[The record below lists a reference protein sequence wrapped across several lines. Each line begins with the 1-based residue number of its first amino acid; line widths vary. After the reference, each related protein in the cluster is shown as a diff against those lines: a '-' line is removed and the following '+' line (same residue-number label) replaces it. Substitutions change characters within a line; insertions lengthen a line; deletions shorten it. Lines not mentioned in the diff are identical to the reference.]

1 MGNAGNRLHRATRA
15 TADASR
21 RAGRSV
27 AHAGRKI
34 GQGSRSL
41 GRATRRLGQATRR
54 LTHAQGAGRTGLGR
68 LIELT
73 STHSAG
79 DALVT
84 VALAGALFF
93 KLPVGQ
99 ARGQVALY
107 LLVTMI
113 PFAVVAPF
121 VGPVLD
127 RFRSG
132 RRYVMAGTLFARGLL
147 CWGMAAAIRPSDA
160 LTLFPA
166 ALAVLVLSKAYN
178 VSRAAIMPSVLPA
191 DITLVAANARVALFA
206 LVAAGA
212 AAGVS
217 TGLTALLGAEW
228 VLRATTA
235 LFLVAGVAAVRLP
248 RHVDSPDLDADL
260 APDAH
265 DDPDAPD
272 DPSAPDSPD
281 DPYDAP
287 DGPAGA
293 DRGPSEHGQG
303 GPQRKARPRLLRR
316 ELLQFGP
323 VVGESMWANTAIR
336 VQAGFLVFFLLF
348 LVQDG
353 NIPGLAPHVTL
364 GLLAVAAGGGGFLGA
379 AVASWTRSRSPQVI
393 VLGTLVLATVATVV
407 TAVFFTLWT
416 AVLVALVAAFAQGLG
431 KLALDAIV
439 QREIAEEVR
448 SSTFGITEALL
459 QIAWVFGGLA
469 GLVMSLSAHGPAGL
483 AVVSAALAATFV
495 WLLIRRRRRLATAA
509 RRVPEPAGTPP
520 AEPDGEAAT
529 AGGQGDGATIP
540 QDDETPQ
547 DPVWTPHED
556 SDITPVVPR
565 EPLRPRRDDTKPLT
579 NPY

>member
-1 MGNAGNRLHRATRA
+1 MANAWNRVRRASHA
-15 TADASR
+15 TAGATR
-21 RAGRSV
+21 RAGRSA
-27 AHAGRKI
+27 AHAGR
-34 GQGSRSL
+34 RL
-41 GRATRRLGQATRR
+41 GRGTRSLGQATRR

-73 STHSAG
+73 SAHSAG
-79 DALVT
+79 DAFVT

-113 PFAVVAPF
+113 PFTVVAPF

-212 AAGVS
+212 AAGLS
-217 TGLTALLGAEW
+217 TGLTAWIGADW

-248 RHVDSPDLDADL
+248 RHVDSPDLEADLDADL
-260 APDAH
+260 EPDLEPGPEADPELGVTADLGAAPHTAQETGTPGAGQGTDL
-265 DDPDAPD
+265 
-272 DPSAPDSPD
+272 
-281 DPYDAP
+281 
-287 DGPAGA
+287 GA
-293 DRGPSEHGQG
+293 DHKAGLGTGQG
-303 GPQRKARPRLLRR
+303 RKARSRHRWR
-316 ELLQFGP
+316 ELIRVGP
-323 VVGESMWANTAIR
+323 VVGEAVRANAAIR

-353 NIPGLAPHVTL
+353 NIPGLAPHITL

-379 AVASWTRSRSPQVI
+379 AVASWTRSRSPQI
-393 VLGTLVLATVATVV
+393 IILGTLALATVTTMV

-416 AVLVALVAAFAQGLG
+416 AVVVALAAAFAQGLG
-431 KLALDAIV
+431 KLALDAII

-448 SSTFGITEALL
+448 SSTFGVAEALL

-483 AVVSAALAATFV
+483 AVVSAGLAVTFV
-495 WLLIRRRRRLATAA
+495 WLLVRRRTRLAATAG
-509 RRVPEPAGTPP
+509 RVPEPGGTPP
-520 AEPDGEAAT
+520 DAP
-529 AGGQGDGATIP
+529 GGGAP
-540 QDDETPQ
+540 TPQ
-547 DPVWTPHED
+547 GAAWAPHEE

>member
-1 MGNAGNRLHRATRA
+1 MGNAGNRLRRATRA
-15 TADASR
+15 TADASQR
-21 RAGRSV
+21 GARSV

-41 GRATRRLGQATRR
+41 GRATRR

-113 PFAVVAPF
+113 PFTVVAPF

-127 RFRSG
+127 RYRSG

-212 AAGVS
+212 AAGIS
-217 TGLTALLGAEW
+217 TGLTAWLGADW

-235 LFLVAGVAAVRLP
+235 LFLAAGVAAVRLP
-248 RHVDSPDLDADL
+248 RHVDSPDFEADL
-260 APDAH
+260 APEA
-265 DDPDAPD
+265 PDAPD
-272 DPSAPDSPD
+272 TPDSPD
-281 DPYDAP
+281 GPYAPDGP

-293 DRGPSEHGQG
+293 DQGPGEHGQG
-303 GPQRKARPRLLRR
+303 GPQGRARPRLLRR
-316 ELLQFGP
+316 ELIRFGP

-336 VQAGFLVFFLLF
+336 VQGGFLVFFLLF

-353 NIPGLAPHVTL
+353 KIPGLAPHITL

-379 AVASWTRSRSPQVI
+379 VVASWTRSRSPRVI
-393 VLGTLVLATVATVV
+393 VLGTLALATVATVV

-439 QREIAEEVR
+439 QREVAEEVR

-459 QIAWVFGGLA
+459 QIAWVFGGLV

-495 WLLIRRRRRLATAA
+495 WLLVRRRSRLAAVA
-509 RRVPEPAGTPP
+509 RQVPEPGGTPP

-529 AGGQGDGATIP
+529 AGREGDGQGDGATIP
-540 QDDETPQ
+540 QDGETPQ
-547 DPVWTPHED
+547 GPVWTPHED
-556 SDITPVVPR
+556 PDVTPVIPR

>member
-1 MGNAGNRLHRATRA
+1 MGNAGNRLRRATRA
-15 TADASR
+15 TADASQR
-21 RAGRSV
+21 VGRSV

-107 LLVTMI
+107 LLITMI
-113 PFAVVAPF
+113 PFTVVAPF

-212 AAGVS
+212 GAGVS
-217 TGLTALLGAEW
+217 TGLTAWLGADW

-235 LFLVAGVAAVRLP
+235 LFLVGGVAAVRLP
-248 RHVDSPDLDADL
+248 RHIDSPDLDDADL
-260 APDAH
+260 APE
-265 DDPDAPD
+265 APD
-272 DPSAPDSPD
+272 VPEAPNTPDSPD
-281 DPYDAP
+281 GPYAP

-293 DRGPSEHGQG
+293 DRGPGEHGQG
-303 GPQRKARPRLLRR
+303 GPQGRTRPRLLRR

-353 NIPGLAPHVTL
+353 NIPGLAPHITL

-379 AVASWTRSRSPQVI
+379 AVASWTRSRSPQII
-393 VLGTLVLATVATVV
+393 VLGTLALATVATVA

-448 SSTFGITEALL
+448 SSTFGVTEALL
-459 QIAWVFGGLA
+459 QIAWVFGGLV

-483 AVVSAALAATFV
+483 AVVSAGLAATFV
-495 WLLIRRRRRLATAA
+495 WLLLRRRSRLAAVA
-509 RRVPEPAGTPP
+509 RRAPEPGGTPS
-520 AEPDGEAAT
+520 AEPDGEATT
-529 AGGQGDGATIP
+529 AGHEGDGATIP

-547 DPVWTPHED
+547 GPAWTPHQD
-556 SDITPVVPR
+556 PDVTPVIPR
-565 EPLRPRRDDTKPLT
+565 DPLRPRRDDTKPLT